1 MGRLEN
7 VVDRYNEYI
16 ENMLPGFGE
25 YNPTD
30 KEQTR
35 NAIIN
40 YMFARTHSMFKWNGL
55 PDTIHEYML
64 ERYLQRLGFAC
75 FATHNDNLYVY
86 FGGLG
91 GEPDEYYRP
100 TIITINNPAQKYN
113 TQLRIDKE
121 CVLMFNDTMH
131 FGLTPLHKRYAG
143 NMAEIELSMYL
154 ANINSRMIALIS
166 AQHDDTKKGA
176 EKYIND
182 IIDGKPG
189 IIAEKAFMEDLKVS
203 PFVSSGA
210 HGIITDLIELMQ
222 YNKASWWN
230 EIGLNA
236 NYNMKRESI
245 NSGESQLNNDALS
258 PLIDDMLKQRQEGA
272 EKVNA
277 MFGTDITVEFNS
289 AWKDNEIE
297 IEKELDAI
305 ADNGNDNENDGEG
318 ENDNEASEV

>member
-1 MGRLEN
+1 MARLNN
-7 VVDRYNEYI
+7 VVDRYNDYI
-16 ENMLPGFGE
+16 SELLPGFGE

-30 KEQTR
+30 KTTNQT
-35 NAIIN
+35 AIIN
-40 YMFARTHSMFKWNGL
+40 YMFARTHSMFKWSGL
-55 PDTIHEYML
+55 PDTIPAYML
-64 ERYLQRLGFAC
+64 ERYLQRIGFAC
-75 FATHNDNLYVY
+75 FAPYKDNLYVY
-86 FGGLG
+86 FGGIG

-100 TIITINNPAQKYN
+100 TKIIINNVAQQYN
-113 TQLRIDKE
+113 AELNIDKD

-166 AQHDDTKKGA
+166 AQHDDTKKAA

-182 IIDGKPG
+182 IIDGKPSV
-189 IIAEKAFMEDLKVS
+189 IAEKAFLEDLKVS

-222 YNKASWWN
+222 YNKASWYN

-245 NSGESQLNNDALS
+245 NAGESQLNNDALS
-258 PLIDDMLKQRQEGA
+258 PLIDDMLNNRRIGA

-277 MFGTDITVEFNS
+277 MYGTNISVEFNS
-289 AWKDNEIE
+289 AWRDNEVE
-297 IEKELDAI
+297 IEKELESI
-305 ADNGNDNENDGEG
+305 ETDGEG
-318 ENDNEASEV
+318 ENNNATGEI

>member
-16 ENMLPGFGE
+16 ENLLPGFGE
-25 YNPTD
+25 YNPID

-55 PDTIHEYML
+55 PDTIPEYML

-113 TQLRIDKE
+113 T
-121 CVLMFNDTMH
+121 
-131 FGLTPLHKRYAG
+131 HKRYAG

-258 PLIDDMLKQRQEGA
+258 PLIDDMLRQRQEGA

-297 IEKELDAI
+297 IEKELEAI

-318 ENDNEASEV
+318 ENDNEAGEV

>member
-1 MGRLEN
+1 MARLNN
-7 VVDRYNEYI
+7 VVDRYNDYI
-16 ENMLPGFGE
+16 SELLPGFGE

-30 KEQTR
+30 KSTNQT
-35 NAIIN
+35 AIIN
-40 YMFARTHSMFKWNGL
+40 YMFARTHSMFKWSGL
-55 PDTIHEYML
+55 PDTIPAYML
-64 ERYLQRLGFAC
+64 ERYLQRIGFAC
-75 FATHNDNLYVY
+75 FAPYKDNLYVY
-86 FGGLG
+86 FGGIG

-100 TIITINNPAQKYN
+100 TKIIINNVAQQYN
-113 TQLRIDKE
+113 VELNIDKD

-166 AQHDDTKKGA
+166 AQHDDTKKAA

-182 IIDGKPG
+182 IIDGKPSV
-189 IIAEKAFMEDLKVS
+189 IAEKAFLEDLKVS

-222 YNKASWWN
+222 YNKASWYN

-245 NSGESQLNNDALS
+245 NAGESQLNNDALS
-258 PLIDDMLKQRQEGA
+258 PLIDDMLNNRRVGA

-277 MFGTDITVEFNS
+277 MYGTNISVEFNS
-289 AWKDNEIE
+289 AWRDNVLE
-297 IEKELDAI
+297 IEKELENIETD
-305 ADNGNDNENDGEG
+305 GEEENENETGK
-318 ENDNEASEV
+318 V